1 MIRNVLTLFKSF
13 FEIILFRKGPEA
25 IPHSSV
31 LFILVAGLWMIVGV
45 IAIVGVDTYSG
56 ASLFMD
62 LVVTLVALSLYALV
76 MNVFGKPERIVRAL
90 TAILGCGV
98 VFGAALFVSR
108 AILSMSFGEGQVNSV
123 ALLIIFWSI
132 AIEGHIIA
140 RTIERLWVVGFL
152 VALTVFITQLQLIS
166 VLKPFFAQAS

>member
-1 MIRNVLTLFKSF
+1 
-13 FEIILFRKGPEA
+13 
-25 IPHSSV
+25 
-31 LFILVAGLWMIVGV
+31 
-45 IAIVGVDTYSG
+45 
-56 ASLFMD
+56 
-62 LVVTLVALSLYALV
+62 VTFVALSLYALV

-90 TAILGCGV
+90 TAILGCGA

-140 RTIERLWVVGFL
+140 RTIERRWVVGFL

-166 VLKPFFAQAS
+166 VLNPFFGQAS